1 MNIANWLE
9 ATARAKPNAPAIFL
23 GTRQVASYDEF
34 LRRVRARAAGLVALH
49 GLEQGDRVAVFLKNV
64 PEYLELFY
72 AVWWFGGIIVPVN
85 HKLHARE
92 VAWIVGNAG
101 ARLLVSE
108 DGATGSTAPLPENCR
123 EIALGSP
130 EWAALEAQGAGS
142 ALPAESAGDDT
153 AWLFYSS
160 GTTGRPKGVMLT
172 HDNLRMA
179 SLTYALDVDQVASD
193 QATIYAAPISHG
205 AGIYNFVFVRL
216 GGGHVFP
223 VSRGFDSSEIAELSK
238 HFGQTVMFA
247 APTMVKRLVEWSKTS
262 GYRGEGIRT
271 IVYGG
276 GPMYAADIEEALQHF
291 GARFVQIYGQ
301 AESPMT
307 ITSLRRDIIADRA
320 HPSHSVRR
328 ASVGQA
334 MAGIAIRIE
343 GEDGETVPPGEPGE
357 ILVRG
362 PTVMKGYWDDPDA
375 SAKALA
381 DGWLHTGDIGRMDG
395 DGFLT
400 LTDRSKDVIISG
412 GTNIYPREVEEV
424 LARHPDVLEVSVVGE
439 PDEEWG
445 ENVVAFVVARPGVTC
460 APSALDEWC
469 RAEIASFK
477 KPKRY
482 MFCHELPKNSYGK
495 VLKTELR
502 GLLAQSKAPGASGE
516 ATCVDPLAIYPPT

>member
-9 ATARAKPNAPAIFL
+9 ATACAKPELPAIFL
-23 GTRQVASYDEF
+23 GTRQVASYAEF
-34 LRRVRARAAGLVALH
+34 LQRVRTRSAGMCALH
-49 GLEQGDRVAVFLKNV
+49 GLKRGDRVAVFLRNV

-72 AVWWFGGIIVPVN
+72 TVWWFGGIIVPIN
-85 HKLHARE
+85 HKLHPRE
-92 VAWIVGNAG
+92 VAWIAENAG
-101 ARLLVSE
+101 ARLLISE
-108 DGATGSTAPLPENCR
+108 DGATGSRAPLPAGCR

-130 EWAALEAQGAGS
+130 EWAALDTQDTGS
-142 ALPAESAGDDT
+142 AMPAEVAGDDT

-179 SLTYALDVDQVASD
+179 SLTYALDVDPIASD
-193 QATIYAAPISHG
+193 QATVYAAPISHG

-216 GGGHVFP
+216 GAGHVFP
-223 VSRGFDSSEIAELSK
+223 VSRGFDPSEIADLSK

-247 APTMVKRLVEWSKTS
+247 APTMVKRLIEWSKTS

-276 GPMYAADIEEALQHF
+276 GPMYAADIEEALQLF
-291 GARFVQIYGQ
+291 GPRFVQIYGQ

-320 HPSHSVRR
+320 HPGHSERR

-334 MAGIAIRIE
+334 MAGIEIRIE
-343 GEDGETVPPGEPGE
+343 GGDGETVPTGEPGE

-362 PTVMKGYWDDPDA
+362 PTVMKGYWENPEA

-381 DGWLHTGDIGRMDG
+381 GGWLHTGDIGRMDG

-424 LARHPDVLEVSVVGE
+424 LARHPGVLEVSVVGE
-439 PDEEWG
+439 PDKEWG
-445 ENVVAFVVARPGVTC
+445 ENVVAFIVARPDITC
-460 APSALDEWC
+460 DPTALDSWC

-482 MFCHELPKNSYGK
+482 VFCRELPKNSYGK

-502 GLLAQSKAPGASGE
+502 KLLAEPGVSNSPRDVAHM
-516 ATCVDPLAIYPPT
+516 DPLAIYPPT

>member
-9 ATARAKPNAPAIFL
+9 ATARAKPDAPAIFL
-23 GTRQVASYDEF
+23 GARQVASYDEF
-34 LRRVRARAAGLVALH
+34 LRRVRARSAGMAALYGLKK
-49 GLEQGDRVAVFLKNV
+49 GDRVAVFLKNV

-92 VAWIVGNAG
+92 VAWIVENAG

-108 DGATGSTAPLPENCR
+108 DGATGSQATLPEDCR

-130 EWAALEAQGAGS
+130 EWAALDTQGAGS
-142 ALPAESAGDDT
+142 AMPAEAAGDDT

-179 SLTYALDVDQVASD
+179 SLTYALDVDQIASD

-216 GGGHVFP
+216 GGSHVFP
-223 VSRGFDSSEIAELSK
+223 VSRGFHPSEIAELSK
-238 HFGQTVMFA
+238 HFGRTVMFA

-276 GPMYAADIEEALQHF
+276 GPMYAADIEEALQLF
-291 GARFVQIYGQ
+291 GPRFVQIYGQ

-307 ITSLRRDIIADRA
+307 ITSLRRDIVADHA
-320 HPSHSVRR
+320 HSSHSVRR

-334 MAGIAIRIE
+334 MAGIEIRIE
-343 GEDGETVPPGEPGE
+343 GEDGELVPTGEPGE
-357 ILVRG
+357 ILARG
-362 PTVMKGYWDDPDA
+362 PTVMKGYWNNPEA

-381 DGWLHTGDIGRMDG
+381 GGWLRTGDVGRMDG

-424 LARHPDVLEVSVVGE
+424 LARHPGVLEVSVVGE
-439 PDEEWG
+439 PDQEWG
-445 ENVVAFVVARPGVTC
+445 ENVVAFIVARSGITC
-460 APSALDEWC
+460 DPPALETWC

-482 MFCHELPKNSYGK
+482 VFCRELPKNSYGK

-502 GLLAQSKAPGASGE
+502 ELLAEAEAPNSPSDAPYP
-516 ATCVDPLAIYPPT
+516 DPLAVFPPT